1 MKTTT
6 SMNEFQQDCLRAASM
21 NARLQALLTF
31 NQQIRETH
39 QTYWRVLSAGKS
51 SEIPADPGISERV
64 IKAYDQHAHKPISA
78 VDEQLAYTLSVLHT
92 AMVVQMDG
100 LVAASMTLHSRG
112 TKLPPFQEDHRL
124 KKRAD
129 ELLRDTLGTAVQFLG
144 QHLLDQ
150 SNLMLN
156 DERS

>member
-1 MKTTT
+1 MMT
-6 SMNEFQQDCLRAASM
+6 MNEFQQDCLRAATM

-51 SEIPADPGISERV
+51 HEIPADPGLSKRV
-64 IKAYDQHAHKPISA
+64 LQEYDQHAHKPISV

-92 AMVVQMDG
+92 AMVAQMDG

-129 ELLRDTLGTAVQFLG
+129 ELLHDTLGTAVQFLG
-144 QHLLDQ
+144 RYLLDQ
-150 SNLMLN
+150 SNPN
-156 DERS
+156 AQ